1 MSIDNEADL
10 AGLRRAGRVA
20 ALVLEAMRERVQQG
34 VSTAELDDVA
44 NALLRVHGARSG
56 PHIVYGFPGVTCISV
71 NDEVVH
77 GIPGARRLAA
87 GDIVTLDVT
96 IEMDG
101 YFADTAVTV
110 PVGDVSPRAAAL
122 IDAARAA
129 FEKAMGVARAG
140 TPLASMGGVIE
151 MEVRRRGFR
160 VFRELCGHGIGR
172 TIHEEP
178 QVLNYRQTGVRT
190 RLTDGLVITVEPLVS
205 AGGARIRTAK
215 DGWTVRSADA
225 TLAAHHEHTLIIR
238 SGTPEILTLAA

>member
-1 MSIDNEADL
+1 VSIDNEADL

-20 ALVLEAMRERVQQG
+20 ALVLEAMKARVEAG
-34 VSTAELDDVA
+34 VSTAELDNVA
-44 NALLRVHGARSG
+44 DALLRVHGARPG
-56 PHIVYGFPGVTCISV
+56 PRIVYGFPGVTCISV

-77 GIPGARRLAA
+77 GIPGERRLVA

-96 IEMDG
+96 IELDG
-101 YFADTAVTV
+101 FFADTAVTV
-110 PVGDVSPRAAAL
+110 PVGNVSPRAAAL

-140 TPLASMGGVIE
+140 TPLASLGAVIE
-151 MEVRRRGFR
+151 LEVRRRGFR

-178 QVLNYRQTGVRT
+178 QVLNYRQAGVHT
-190 RLTDGLVITVEPLVS
+190 RLTEGLVITVEPLVS
-205 AGGARIRTAK
+205 AGGARTRAAK

-225 TLAAHHEHTLIIR
+225 TLAAHHEHTLVIR
-238 SGTPEILTLAA
+238 QGAPEILTFAA

>member
-96 IEMDG
+96 IELDG